1 MLVNQSE
8 TLAFSVYVGF
18 ELDFVLEHTGVLVR
32 RQPKVVGS
40 DVERLAAAA
49 SIVNWASL
57 DRRPGG
63 LST

>member
-40 DVERLAAAA
+40 DIERLAVAA